1 MKAIDNIELRKSIMK
16 YIVFEVIINICVF
29 IFFRNAIYMSLIITT
44 FYTVYMIVIEYKRQ
58 KNMIKFIEDV
68 DNVLIGKDNIY
79 ISQFNEGELSVLENK
94 VNKLTIM
101 LREKS
106 DLLQKEKLLLVD
118 SIADISHQIRTPLTA
133 LNIIVESMR
142 KKNEGND
149 ENLGYCREMLLVLK
163 RVDSLVLSLLKI
175 AKLDADTVEFNKE
188 YIIFEELIDKVMEV
202 LTIPME
208 LKEQELIKEISGGF
222 YGDMTWTVEAIS
234 NIMKNCHE
242 HMDIGGKLYVTTKE
256 NSIYSEVIV
265 RDDGKG
271 IEKEDLPHIFER
283 FYKGKNSGENSVGIG
298 LALSKMIIN
307 KQNGVITVDNYKDG
321 GAIFNIKF
329 YKQNV

>member
-222 YGDMTWTVEAIS
+222 YGDMTWIVEAIS